1 MRVGSKIPAYR
12 HHSATGQAV
21 VSVPGGGGRV
31 LYLGRFGSPES
42 RARYNE
48 VLASWLQGKATPEVV
63 PVLSPGSR
71 SYSVGRLALEY
82 NEHINTYYRDAEGR
96 ATSQVYPERR
106 ALRLLVER
114 FEAVEAD
121 AFGPKRLIEFQ
132 TGLAESG
139 LCRSTIAEYVAA
151 VKRAFRWATVQEK
164 VPGPVL
170 HSLQAVPNL
179 KAGRS
184 PAREPK
190 KVRPVEVSQVE
201 AVLPYLSPV
210 LADALRVQLHSGA
223 RPGEVLGMRW
233 SEIDCSGA
241 VWIYRPTQHKNAYRG
256 HGRTIAIGPRAQ
268 QVLERYRH
276 RPEGEFIFSPEEAV
290 EIQRAQRRANRKTP
304 LWASHVKRYS
314 SKRKSSPKRTAGA
327 KYETAALGRAVRRA
341 CEAAGIAPW
350 HPHQIRHLAATE
362 IRKRFGVEGAGAVL
376 GHSSLE
382 VVEVYAERNELAAIR
397 IAQEVG

>member
-1 MRVGSKIPAYR
+1 
-12 HHSATGQAV
+12 
-21 VSVPGGGGRV
+21 
-31 LYLGRFGSPES
+31 
-42 RARYNE
+42 
-48 VLASWLQGKATPEVV
+48 
-63 PVLSPGSR
+63 
-71 SYSVGRLALEY
+71 
-82 NEHINTYYRDAEGR
+82 
-96 ATSQVYPERR
+96 
-106 ALRLLVER
+106 
-114 FEAVEAD
+114 
-121 AFGPKRLIEFQ
+121 
-132 TGLAESG
+132 
-139 LCRSTIAEYVAA
+139 
-151 VKRAFRWATVQEK
+151 VQEK
-164 VPGPVL
+164 VPGTVL

-210 LADALRVQLHSGA
+210 LADALRVQLQSGA
-223 RPGEVLGMRW
+223 RPGEVLSMRW
-233 SEIDCSGA
+233 SEIDCSKA

-256 HGRTIAIGPRAQ
+256 HGRAIAIGPRAQ

-276 RPEGEFIFSPEEAV
+276 RPVGEFIFSPEEAV

-314 SKRKSSPKRTAGA
+314 SKRKSSPKRVAGA

-350 HPHQIRHLAATE
+350 HPHQLRHRAATD